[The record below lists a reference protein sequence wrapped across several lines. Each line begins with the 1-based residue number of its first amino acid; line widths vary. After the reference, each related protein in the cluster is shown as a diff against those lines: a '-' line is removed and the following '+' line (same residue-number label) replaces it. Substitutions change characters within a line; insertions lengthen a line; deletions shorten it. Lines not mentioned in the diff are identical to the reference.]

1 MSQPEAEYSE
11 SSESRLVVQR
21 GQERL
26 KEWRRGFGVH
36 FNFGRATKKEKRM
49 KKNAERNRRRRRRL
63 QAHFLVLFYRS
74 GALMKTGSD
83 LT

>member
-1 MSQPEAEYSE
+1 M
-11 SSESRLVVQR
+11 
-21 GQERL
+21 G
-26 KEWRRGFGVH
+26 GH
-36 FNFGRATKKEKRM
+36 FNFGRATKKEERM
-49 KKNAERNRRRRRRL
+49 KKKAERNRRRRRRL